1 MKAAI
6 FSLSVGRAGKTFLWR
21 VYTFLPST
29 SESNTGV
36 YNLKKQ
42 LPLFIRSFFPL
53 VWTGNCQGLSEEMS
67 R

>member
-21 VYTFLPST
+21 VYAFLPFT
-29 SESNTGV
+29 SESNIGV

-42 LPLFIRSFFPL
+42 LPPFFRSFFSL
-53 VWTGNCQGLSEEMS
+53 VWTGDCQGLSEEMS